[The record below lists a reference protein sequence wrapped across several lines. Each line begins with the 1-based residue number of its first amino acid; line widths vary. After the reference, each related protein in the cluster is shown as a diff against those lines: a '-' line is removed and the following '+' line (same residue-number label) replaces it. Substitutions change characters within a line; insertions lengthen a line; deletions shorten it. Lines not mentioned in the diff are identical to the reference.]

1 MINITILASG
11 TGTNALKLLEYSK
24 RLKNIKIIGMIVDQ
38 ADSKL
43 LVEQL
48 TVPVILIERKKGEKK
63 SEHENKIL
71 NHLKEWNTQ
80 WILLAGFMR
89 ILSND
94 FISHYPNKIVNIH
107 PSLLPA
113 FPGLH
118 AYEEAFKANVLESG
132 ITIHFVDA
140 GIDTG
145 AIWRQ
150 EKFTRLPDDSLETF
164 IQRGKEVEW
173 KLYPQFLKWL
183 STQVVE

>member
-118 AYEEAFKANVLESG
+118 A
-132 ITIHFVDA
+132 
-140 GIDTG
+140 
-145 AIWRQ
+145 
-150 EKFTRLPDDSLETF
+150 
-164 IQRGKEVEW
+164 
-173 KLYPQFLKWL
+173 
-183 STQVVE
+183 